1 MINGDLNIFLDLMK
15 RGEELIFTYRGQ
27 KFFLEGWYDEKTE
40 LASLSLDRWE
50 PAPGFRV
57 WEGTPSKSDYFNI
70 DEFCNAKLFDG
81 KSFWEIEPEIEWVD
95 C

>member
-27 KFFLEGWYDEKTE
+27 KFFLEGINDPIKDEGG
-40 LASLSLDRWE
+40 LCLCRWE
-50 PAPGFRV
+50 PPLDKYV
-57 WEGTPSKSDYFNI
+57 WQGTPTKEKYFDI
-70 DEFCNAKLFDG
+70 EEFCNAKLFDG
-81 KSFWEIEPEIEWVD
+81 KSFWEIEPEVEWVD